1 VCVFVRACV
10 RSLFGVFILG
20 MKNVQYVRF
29 LGYITYIRIC
39 YSVNC
44 TEVLLLST

>member
-1 VCVFVRACV
+1 VCVDSYGA
-10 RSLFGVFILG
+10 FIIG

-29 LGYITYIRIC
+29 LGYANYVRNC
-39 YSVNC
+39 YNVYF